1 MDDGGQVMI
10 GRGISYRLAT
20 EADLPGIARVRTSV
34 REILLSLAQLAECGI
49 TNASVA
55 ASFRGSAQG
64 WVALHEAEIVGFAI
78 ADRENHGLFALAE
91 AAQSII
97 VACLGLA
104 QVNTLGLSRLSLRS
118 AAARHHGPTGPT
130 AGD

>member
-1 MDDGGQVMI
+1 M
-10 GRGISYRLAT
+10 
-20 EADLPGIARVRTSV
+20 
-34 REILLSLAQLAECGI
+34 REILLSIAQLAECGI

-104 QVNTLGLSRLSLRS
+104 QVNTLGLACLASACDRLRPDTMVRP
-118 AAARHHGPTGPT
+118 ARRR
-130 AGD
+130 AIDAS